1 MVTYAAMK
9 KTRSSKTPRKVPFD
23 QFSDEDLVLL
33 RASLEAEMKRRGVA
47 YSIGDIGEA
56 LVVKHFNETSGL
68 PNLQLAPTGTKN
80 VDALSRNGDR
90 YSMKTVRDGRKTGT
104 VYPDAH
110 DPDKQL
116 FEYLVVAQLSDELS
130 LQAVYEFTW
139 QQFTKAR
146 SWDKRM
152 SAWYIGCSTK
162 RLASGKKLL

>member
-1 MVTYAAMK
+1 MK
-9 KTRSSKTPRKVPFD
+9 KTQSPKTPRKIQFD

-33 RASLEAEMKRRGVA
+33 RARLETEMKRRGVA
-47 YSIGDIGEA
+47 YSIGDIGET
-56 LVVKHFNETSGL
+56 LVVKHFTKTSDL

-90 YSMKTVRDGRKTGT
+90 YSMKIIRDGRKTGT
-104 VYPDAH
+104 IYPDDH

-116 FEYLVVAQLSDELS
+116 FEYLVIAKLSDDLS

-139 QQFTKAR
+139 QQFLKAR

-152 SAWYIGCSTK
+152 SAWYIGCSVE
-162 RLASGKKLL
+162 RLAMGRKLL